1 MSVQTNAQTSVPTN
15 VPTTALTPL
24 AHIERAAR
32 VKVMIFDVD
41 GILTDGSLTYGPDGE
56 VTKTFNV
63 LDGLGIQLLQKTG
76 VATAIISARNS
87 PIVNAR
93 ARDLGITHV
102 WQGFHDK
109 RIAFAELLAQT
120 GLTAEQCGYIGD
132 DVIDMPLL
140 SQVGFAVTVPSG
152 HPEVQHRVHYV
163 TKAAGGRG
171 AVREVCDLVMR
182 AQGSY
187 ERALAPYFK

>member
-1 MSVQTNAQTSVPTN
+1 MSAQ
-15 VPTTALTPL
+15 LTPL
-24 AHIERAAR
+24 AHVERAAR

-76 VATAIISARNS
+76 VATAIISARKS

-93 ARDLGITHV
+93 AKDLGINYV

-109 RIAFAELLAQT
+109 RVAFAELLAQT

-132 DVIDMPLL
+132 DVIDLPLL
-140 SQVGFAVTVPSG
+140 LQVGFAVTVPTG

-163 TKAAGGRG
+163 TRNPGGRG
-171 AVREVCDLVMR
+171 AVREVCDMLMR
-182 AQGSY
+182 AQGTY
-187 ERALAPYFK
+187 ESALANYFA